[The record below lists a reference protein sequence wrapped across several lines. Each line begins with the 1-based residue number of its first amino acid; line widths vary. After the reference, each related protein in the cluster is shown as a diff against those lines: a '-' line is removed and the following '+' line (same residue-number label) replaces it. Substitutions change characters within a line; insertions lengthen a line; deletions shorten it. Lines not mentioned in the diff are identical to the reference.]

1 MAYTAR
7 ESLGR
12 GTGAPWCALDHPAG
26 PRPFGRGPGVDFH
39 PLTQKE
45 YRMLRD
51 RRARRAGPIA
61 ILVTLLMGP
70 AAAEPI
76 SDPGVRYH
84 TWQLIGHTIRA
95 LPQCIKYCLLGI
107 EIRIRYNGYSV
118 EVYFVPRVEHHMPA
132 LHVME
137 SDRFPKEAY
146 IEWAA
151 LVGRIQEELLDKMA
165 EVVPPALGL
174 PSVFESSG
182 GRTRQ
187 GQYGRHQSTNFKE
200 AELMG
205 HPVAV
210 LPALVDK
217 NGDRTEDTST
227 SGQTGALNSYGY
239 GGRGQGGSND
249 VGGFITA
256 WTQWASGCFLEPN
269 PCSGGPL
276 FPVDIISRYFQIQD
290 YINQIYAMANAVLNF
305 KELAKELRAI
315 STQIAD
321 NAGGGGGVKIDRLLC
336 PNDVRY
342 FYPYYLS
349 GPDALFWR
357 SGWPVTDVPHTATL
371 LNPFSTDRVGK
382 DLETWGHVYPRHGFI
397 NHDHPGR
404 VAVVAAARSAS
415 LVADGNVPLRP
426 KLTSAYAH
434 GDWQNLSPEPTAYCT
449 ANIADLPTPIDPE
462 GGYAHNIWPRFEC
475 PLSEIGIFVAFIPF
489 RYCFTF

>member
-1 MAYTAR
+1 
-7 ESLGR
+7 
-12 GTGAPWCALDHPAG
+12 
-26 PRPFGRGPGVDFH
+26 
-39 PLTQKE
+39 
-45 YRMLRD
+45 MLRGHGH
-51 RRARRAGPIA
+51 RAGPIA
-61 ILVTLLMGP
+61 VLILLLMGP
-70 AAAEPI
+70 AIAAEPI
-76 SDPGVRYH
+76 RDPGVRYN
-84 TWQLIGHTIRA
+84 TWEMIGDTIQA
-95 LPQCIKYCLLGI
+95 LPKCIQYCLLGI
-107 EIRIRYNGYSV
+107 EIRIRYTGYTV
-118 EVYFVPRVEHHMPA
+118 EVYFVPRVEHHMAA
-132 LHVME
+132 LHVMT

-151 LVGRIQEELLDKMA
+151 LVGRIQEELLNKMA
-165 EVVPPALGL
+165 QVVPPALGL
-174 PSVFESSG
+174 PPVSESSG

-187 GQYGRHQSTNFKE
+187 GQYGRQHSTNFKE

-217 NGDRTEDTST
+217 NGDMTADTYT
-227 SGQTGALNSYGY
+227 RGETGGAGSYGY
-239 GGRGQGGSND
+239 GGNGASRSTD
-249 VGGFITA
+249 VGGFIAA
-256 WTQWASGCFLEPN
+256 WSQWASGCFRDPDAMQRRT
-269 PCSGGPL
+269 L
-276 FPVDIISRYFQIQD
+276 FPVNIISRYFQIQD
-290 YINQIYAMANAVLNF
+290 YIHQIYAMANAVLNF

-315 STQIAD
+315 STKIAD

-349 GPDALFWR
+349 GPDTLFWR

-371 LNPFSTDRVGK
+371 LNPFSTDRIGK

-475 PLSEIGIFVAFIPF
+475 PLSEIGIPVAFIPF

>member
-1 MAYTAR
+1 
-7 ESLGR
+7 
-12 GTGAPWCALDHPAG
+12 
-26 PRPFGRGPGVDFH
+26 
-39 PLTQKE
+39 
-45 YRMLRD
+45 MLRS
-51 RRARRAGPIA
+51 RHGRRAGRIA
-61 ILVTLLMGP
+61 VLITLLMGP

-76 SDPGVRYH
+76 LDPGVRYQ
-84 TWQLIGHTIRA
+84 TGQLIGSTIQA
-95 LPQCIKYCLLGI
+95 LPKCIQYCLLGI
-107 EIRIRYNGYSV
+107 EIRIRYTGYTV
-118 EVYFVPRVEHHMPA
+118 EVYFVPRVEHHMAA
-132 LHVME
+132 LHVMA

-151 LVGRIQEELLDKMA
+151 LVGRIQEELLNKMA
-165 EVVPPALGL
+165 QVVPPALGL
-174 PSVFESSG
+174 PPVSESSG

-187 GQYGRHQSTNFKE
+187 GQYGRQHSTNFKE
-200 AELMG
+200 AEIMG

-217 NGDRTEDTST
+217 NGDMTADTYT
-227 SGQTGALNSYGY
+227 RGETGGAGSYGY
-239 GGRGQGGSND
+239 GGSGGSGGSGGGSGGSGQD
-249 VGGFITA
+249 ADGFITA

-269 PCSGGPL
+269 QCSGGPL
-276 FPVDIISRYFQIQD
+276 FPVNIISRYFQIQD
-290 YINQIYAMANAVLNF
+290 YIHQIYAMANAVLNF

-315 STQIAD
+315 STKIAD

-357 SGWPVTDVPHTATL
+357 SGWPVTDVQHSTTL
-371 LNPFSTDRVGK
+371 LNPFSTDRIGK
-382 DLETWGHVYPRHGFI
+382 DIETWGHVYPRHGFI

-434 GDWQNLSPEPTAYCT
+434 GDWQNLSPEPTAYCA

>member
-1 MAYTAR
+1 
-7 ESLGR
+7 
-12 GTGAPWCALDHPAG
+12 
-26 PRPFGRGPGVDFH
+26 
-39 PLTQKE
+39 
-45 YRMLRD
+45 MLRG
-51 RRARRAGPIA
+51 RRRRRAGRIA
-61 ILVTLLMGP
+61 VLILGLIGP
-70 AAAEPI
+70 ATAAEPI

-84 TWQLIGHTIRA
+84 TGQLIGDTIQA
-95 LPQCIKYCLLGI
+95 LPACIKYCLLGI
-107 EIRIRYNGYSV
+107 EIRIRYTGYSV
-118 EVYFVPRVEHHMPA
+118 EVYFVPRVEHHLAA

-146 IEWAA
+146 SEWAA
-151 LVGRIQEELLDKMA
+151 LVGRIQAMLLDRMA

-174 PSVFESSG
+174 PGVSESSG

-187 GQYGRHQSTNFKE
+187 GQYGRQQSTNFKE
-200 AELMG
+200 AEIMG

-217 NGDRTEDTST
+217 NGDMTEDTYT
-227 SGQTGALNSYGY
+227 SGQTGALHSYGY
-239 GGRGQGGSND
+239 GGGSSSSSGGDSTD

-256 WTQWASGCFLEPN
+256 WTQWASGCFLDPN
-269 PCSGGPL
+269 QCDGGPL
-276 FPVDIISRYFQIQD
+276 FPVNIIRRYFQIQD
-290 YINQIYAMANAVLNF
+290 YINQIYQAANAVLQF
-305 KELAKELRAI
+305 KELAKELRSI

-357 SGWPVTDVPHTATL
+357 SGWPVTDVQHSATL
-371 LNPFSTDRVGK
+371 LNPFSTDRIGK
-382 DLETWGHVYPRHGFI
+382 DIETWGHVYPRHGFI

-434 GDWQNLSPEPTAYCT
+434 GDWQNLSPEPTAYCA
-449 ANIADLPTPIDPE
+449 ANIAELPTPIDAE

>member
-1 MAYTAR
+1 
-7 ESLGR
+7 
-12 GTGAPWCALDHPAG
+12 
-26 PRPFGRGPGVDFH
+26 
-39 PLTQKE
+39 
-45 YRMLRD
+45 MLRG
-51 RRARRAGPIA
+51 RCGRRAGPIA
-61 ILVTLLMGP
+61 VLILLLMGP
-70 AAAEPI
+70 ATAAEPI
-76 SDPGVRYH
+76 RDPGVRYN
-84 TWQLIGHTIRA
+84 TWEMIGDTIQA
-95 LPQCIKYCLLGI
+95 LPQCIQYCLLGI
-107 EIRIRYNGYSV
+107 EIRIRYTGYSV
-118 EVYFVPRVEHHMPA
+118 EVYFVPRVEHHLA
-132 LHVME
+132 VLHVMT

-151 LVGRIQEELLDKMA
+151 LVGRIQEALLDKMA
-165 EVVPPALGL
+165 QVVPPARGL
-174 PSVFESSG
+174 PPVFESRG

-187 GQYGRHQSTNFKE
+187 GQYGRQHSTNFKE
-200 AELMG
+200 AEIMG

-217 NGDRTEDTST
+217 NGDSTADTY
-227 SGQTGALNSYGY
+227 TGGETGGTGSYGY
-239 GGRGQGGSND
+239 SGNGTTWSGSTD
-249 VGGFITA
+249 VNGFITA
-256 WTQWASGCFLEPN
+256 WSQWASGCFMDPN
-269 PCSGGPL
+269 PCGGGPL
-276 FPVDIISRYFQIQD
+276 FPVSIISRYFQIQD
-290 YINQIYAMANAVLNF
+290 YVHQIYEMANAVLHF
-305 KELAKELRAI
+305 KELAKALRSI

-357 SGWPVTDVPHTATL
+357 AGWPITDAPHTATL
-371 LNPFSTDRVGK
+371 LNPFSTDRIGK

-434 GDWQNLSPEPTAYCT
+434 GDWQNLSPEPTAYCA
-449 ANIADLPTPIDPE
+449 ANIAELPTPIDPE

-475 PLSEIGIFVAFIPF
+475 PLSEIGIPVAFIPF